1 MKINISIEATP
12 EEVREAIGLPNIAG
26 IQSILMS
33 KITDKVKDGSMDPGS
48 VMELISPKMNIWGKL
63 MMDAAMKNIEMM
75 TMSGKKN
82 EASEKSGP
90 DQAV

>member
-33 KITDKVKDGSMDPGS
+33 KITDKVKDGSMDAGS

-82 EASEKSGP
+82 EANEKAGP
-90 DQAV
+90 DQAA